1 VSTKI
6 TILSENYTIG
16 ILGLRGEHGF
26 SALIEK
32 DGKQFLYDTGQ
43 LGICVDNAAVLKKDL
58 TKTDKI
64 LLSHGHVDHTGG
76 LQRALEAIGRPVE
89 IIAHPDIFGKKY
101 AVDKENGKV
110 YIGIPFE
117 KKYLENKFKASFNFQ
132 KAFYKVDED
141 VWLTGEI
148 PFSNILEKIP
158 DQFQAEAD
166 GRMKKDTFTD
176 DNALVI
182 DAKKG
187 LVVVLGCGH
196 RGAVNTL
203 EYIKQKLGKN
213 IYAVIGG
220 IHLNGADRA
229 HIDFVKSSLKQI
241 FKEENTGIFA
251 CGHCTGVKIVNE
263 FWPEFKGIL
272 SYASCG
278 ITLEF

>member
-1 VSTKI
+1 LAVKI

-16 ILGLRGEHGF
+16 ILGLKAEHGF
-26 SALIEK
+26 CVLIEK

-43 LGICVDNAAVLKKDL
+43 LGICVDNAEVLKKDL

-76 LQRALEAIGRPVE
+76 LARALEVIARPVE

-101 AVDKENGKV
+101 TVDKEHGKV
-110 YIGIPFE
+110 YIGMPFE
-117 KKYLENKFKASFNFQ
+117 KKYLENKFRVSFNFQ
-132 KAFYKVDED
+132 KGFYKVGED
-141 VWLTGEI
+141 IWLTGEI
-148 PFSNILEKIP
+148 PFSNDLEKIP
-158 DQFQAEAD
+158 DQFQTEA
-166 GRMKKDTFTD
+166 GGSMKKDTFTD

-182 DAKKG
+182 GTTKG

-203 EYIKQKLGKN
+203 AYIKEKLGKN

-220 IHLNGADRA
+220 MHLDGADRA
-229 HIDFVKSSLKQI
+229 HIDFVKASLKQI
-241 FKEENTGIFA
+241 FKKENTGVFA

-272 SYASCG
+272 GYASCG
-278 ITLEF
+278 MAFEF